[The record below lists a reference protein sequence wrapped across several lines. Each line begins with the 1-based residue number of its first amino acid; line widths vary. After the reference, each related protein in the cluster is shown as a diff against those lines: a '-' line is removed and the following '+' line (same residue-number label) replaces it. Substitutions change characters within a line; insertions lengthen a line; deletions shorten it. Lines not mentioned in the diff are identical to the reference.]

1 MSRIALDRWEAAQT
15 AEFGHHQDLRLEAYI
30 TATNVIGKYLGIDY
44 EEDFKDKVIVQ
55 VGAGPR
61 GSILSTKGAFKRGIV
76 VEPLIDRWPSN
87 IREDYEE
94 VGVEIIAA
102 PYEDLEIDEKVD
114 ETWFFNVV
122 QHVFDPKEQ
131 LELAKKTSK
140 VIRVFEP
147 IGTSTDTAHPHY
159 ITEETFTDVLGNFG
173 QIFEGGTEQGFFSCD
188 CYYGTWYETD
198 NV

>member
-15 AEFGHHQDLRLEAYI
+15 AEVGHHQDLRLEAYI
-30 TATNVIGKYLGIDY
+30 TATNVIGKYLGINY
-44 EEDFKDKVIVQ
+44 ENDFNDKVIVQ

-61 GSILSTKGAFKRGIV
+61 GSITSTNGNFKRGV
-76 VEPLIDRWPSN
+76 VIEPLIDRWPAD
-87 IREDYEE
+87 IREDYEKI
-94 VGVEIIAA
+94 GIEIVSD
-102 PYEDLEIDEKVD
+102 PYENLDIELDID

-147 IGTSTDTAHPHY
+147 IGTGTDTAHPHY
-159 ITEETFTDVLGNFG
+159 ITKETFTDVLGDFG
-173 QIFEGGTEQGFFSCD
+173 QIFKGGTEEGFFSCD
-188 CYYGTWYETD
+188 CYYGTWYASD

>member
-30 TATNVIGKYLGIDY
+30 TAMNVIGKYLGIDY
-44 EEDFKDKVIVQ
+44 KEDFKDKVIVQ

>member
-44 EEDFKDKVIVQ
+44 KEDFKDKVIVQ

-102 PYEDLEIDEKVD
+102 PYEELEIDEKVD

>member
-30 TATNVIGKYLGIDY
+30 TATNVIGKYLGINY
-44 EEDFKDKVIVQ
+44 ENDFNDKVIVQ

-61 GSILSTKGAFKRGIV
+61 GSITSTNGNFKRGV
-76 VEPLIDRWPSN
+76 VIEPLIDRWPAD
-87 IREDYEE
+87 IREDYEKI
-94 VGVEIIAA
+94 GIEIVSD
-102 PYEDLEIDEKVD
+102 PYENLDIELDID

-147 IGTSTDTAHPHY
+147 IGTGTDTAHPHY
-159 ITEETFTDVLGNFG
+159 ITKETFTDVLGDFG
-173 QIFEGGTEQGFFSCD
+173 QIFKGGTEEGFFSCD
-188 CYYGTWYETD
+188 CYYGTWYASD
-198 NV
+198 NI

>member
-44 EEDFKDKVIVQ
+44 KEDFKDKVIVQ

-94 VGVEIIAA
+94 VGIEIIAA
-102 PYEDLEIDEKVD
+102 PYEELEIDEKVD

>member
-1 MSRIALDRWEAAQT
+1 MSRISLDRWEAAQT
-15 AEFGHHQDLRLEAYI
+15 AEFGHHQDLRREAYI

-44 EEDFKDKVIVQ
+44 KKDFKDKVIVQ

-76 VEPLIDRWPSN
+76 VEPLIDCWPSN
-87 IREDYEE
+87 IRKDYEE
-94 VGVEIIAA
+94 IGVEIIVA

-147 IGTSTDTAHPHY
+147 IGTKTDTAHPHY

-188 CYYGTWYETD
+188 CYYGAWYETD

>member
-1 MSRIALDRWEAAQT
+1 MRIELERWQAAQT
-15 AEFGHHQDLRLEAYI
+15 EEFSHHQDLRIEAYI
-30 TATNVIGKYLGIDY
+30 TATNVIAKYFGIDY
-44 EEDFKDKVIVQ
+44 KKDFKDKVIVQ

-61 GSILSTKGAFKRGIV
+61 GSILSTEGNFKRGLI

-87 IREDYEE
+87 IREDYEK
-94 VGVEIIAA
+94 VGIEIIAA
-102 PYEDLEIDEKVD
+102 PYEDLDIDEKVD

-140 VIRVFEP
+140 VVRVFES
-147 IGTSTDTAHPHY
+147 IGSVTDTAHPHY
-159 ITEETFTDVLGNFG
+159 ITKETFTDVLGDFG
-173 QIFEGGTEQGFFSCD
+173 QIYKGGTEPGFHGAD
-188 CYYGTWYETD
+188 CYYGNWYASD

>member
-1 MSRIALDRWEAAQT
+1 MSRIDVDRWQAAQT
-15 AEFGHHQDLRLEAYI
+15 AEFSHHQDLSREAYS
-30 TATNVIGKYLGIDY
+30 TATNVIARYLGFNY
-44 EEDFKDKVIVQ
+44 ENDFRNKVIVQ

-61 GSILSTKGAFKRGIV
+61 GSILSTNGNFKRGVII
-76 VEPLIDRWPSN
+76 EPLIDRWPAD
-87 IREDYEE
+87 IREDYEK
-94 VGVEIIAA
+94 VGIEIIDE
-102 PYEDLEIDEKVD
+102 PYENLDIELDID

-147 IGTSTDTAHPHY
+147 IGTGTDVAHPHY
-159 ITEETFTDVLGNFG
+159 ITKETFTDVLGDFG
-173 QIFEGGTEQGFFSCD
+173 KIFEGGTEDGFFSCD
-188 CYYGTWYETD
+188 CYYGTWYASD

>member
-30 TATNVIGKYLGIDY
+30 TATNVIGKYLGINY
-44 EEDFKDKVIVQ
+44 ENDFNDKVIVQ

-61 GSILSTKGAFKRGIV
+61 GSITSTNGNFKRGV
-76 VEPLIDRWPSN
+76 VIEPLIDRWPAD
-87 IREDYEE
+87 IREDYEKI
-94 VGVEIIAA
+94 GIEIVSD
-102 PYEDLEIDEKVD
+102 PYENLDIELDID

-147 IGTSTDTAHPHY
+147 IGTGTDVAHPHY
-159 ITEETFTDVLGNFG
+159 ITKETFTDVLGDFG
-173 QIFEGGTEQGFFSCD
+173 KIFEGGTEDGFFSCD
-188 CYYGTWYETD
+188 CYYGTWAR
-198 NV
+198 

>member
-44 EEDFKDKVIVQ
+44 KEDFKDKVIVQ

-76 VEPLIDRWPSN
+76 VEPLIDCWPSN
-87 IREDYEE
+87 IRKDYEE
-94 VGVEIIAA
+94 IGVEIIVA

-147 IGTSTDTAHPHY
+147 IGTKTDTAHPHY